1 MLDCKKNLS
10 QGLFKSFEFSR
21 QKAKKKKKKKRRSQY
36 ACAEIGSVS
45 NICSNAENF
54 PAKRFRKIRCSNT
67 HAPVFFKKKFILLNK
82 LDIYSLVVLLYFVIN
97 KWMKWSVFYYLHT
110 INHKCQFSKS
120 HFISYKLIELIK
132 KVSKKIFR
140 TRLLAGKFGS
150 ICTAFPLATF
160 SAKI

>member
-21 QKAKKKKKKKRRSQY
+21 QKQKKNTVLTIRVRLFLKK
-36 ACAEIGSVS
+36 IGSVS

-54 PAKRFRKIRCSNT
+54 PAKIRCSKIRMRR
-67 HAPVFFKKKFILLNK
+67 FFLKKTFILLNK